1 MSVITEKPVHSQ
13 AQQQV
18 LLQDCRQAALD
29 RQPERGQSVLWVVV
43 PAAGSGQRV
52 GGPKPKQYLMLDDRC
67 MLAHS
72 VRAFSELARQPDL
85 VTAGAVV
92 VVDPSDVHWETLD
105 LAGQIADDSPL
116 AVMAMPVGGQTRQ
129 ASVTAGLQ
137 LILQACGDQ
146 ARRDWVLVHDA
157 ARPGLSWSSLLRL
170 VKTCLAQDQGGL
182 LAMPIADTVKRGRV
196 LTPAD
201 ATPGSTSAA
210 TGPSVAETVDRSHLW
225 AAQTPQMFRLGELLS
240 ALQAADQVTD
250 EASAMEQAGQAPL
263 LVLGDEANNKITFAD
278 DLQGWQIRRG
288 RRMSSIRIGQGFDV
302 HALGEGRRLVMGG
315 VEVPYHLGLV
325 GHSDAD
331 VLLHAVSDAILGA
344 VGLGDIGQHF
354 PDTDAAYAGA
364 DSRALLRHVVGLAR
378 REGFG
383 VTQVDATIIAQA
395 PKMAPHI
402 PRMVD
407 NLREDTQ
414 TRLVNVKATT
424 TEKLGFT
431 GRGEGIAAQAVVL
444 LSAL

>member
-13 AQQQV
+13 AEQQV
-18 LLQDCRQAALD
+18 LLKDCRQLALD
-29 RQPERGQSVLWVVV
+29 RQPNSGQAVLWVVM

-72 VRAFSELARQPDL
+72 VLAFSELARQPDF

-92 VVDPSDVHWETLD
+92 VVDPSDVHWQALD
-105 LAGQIADDSPL
+105 LAGQIGEDSPL
-116 AVMAMPVGGQTRQ
+116 PVMAMPVGGQTRQ

-137 LILQACGDQ
+137 LILQACGEQ
-146 ARRDWVLVHDA
+146 AQRDWVLVHDA
-157 ARPGLSWSSLLRL
+157 ARPGLSWSSLARL
-170 VKTCLAQDQGGL
+170 VKTCLAHDQGGL
-182 LAMPIADTVKRGRV
+182 LAMPIADTVKRAR
-196 LTPAD
+196 TPTTAD
-201 ATPGSTSAA
+201 ATGA
-210 TGPSVAETVDRSHLW
+210 SVAQTVDRTHLW

-278 DLQGWQIRRG
+278 DLQGWQTRRG
-288 RRMSSIRIGQGFDV
+288 RQMSSIRIGQGFDV

-344 VGLGDIGQHF
+344 AGLGDIGQHF
-354 PDTDAAYAGA
+354 PDTDSAYAGA
-364 DSRALLRHVVGLAR
+364 DSRALLRHVVALARQEGLA
-378 REGFG
+378 

>member
-13 AQQQV
+13 AEQLA
-18 LLQDCRQAALD
+18 LLRDCRGRAQD
-29 RQPERGQSVLWVVV
+29 RPSGPQPPVLWVVM
-43 PAAGSGQRV
+43 PAAGSGQRL

-72 VRAFSELARQPDL
+72 VRAFAELARQPEAA
-85 VTAGAVV
+85 TAAAVV
-92 VVDPSDVHWETLD
+92 VVDPSDVHWESLD
-105 LAGQIADDSPL
+105 LAGQIGQDPSLPVL
-116 AVMAMPVGGQTRQ
+116 AMPVGGQTRQ

-137 LILQACGDQ
+137 LILQACGNE
-146 ARRDWVLVHDA
+146 ALLDWVLVHDA
-157 ARPGLSWSSLLRL
+157 ARPGLTWASLARL
-170 VKTCLAQDQGGL
+170 VSACLTHDQGGL
-182 LAMPIADTVKRGRV
+182 LALPIADTVKRATTGLAASKGSSEAPV
-196 LTPAD
+196 PAV
-201 ATPGSTSAA
+201 S
-210 TGPSVAETVDRSHLW
+210 ETVDRTNLW
-225 AAQTPQMFRLGELLS
+225 AAQTPQMFRLGPLLS
-240 ALQAADQVTD
+240 ALQNAEQPVTD
-250 EASAMEQAGQAPL
+250 EASAMEQAGLAPL

-278 DLQGWQIRRG
+278 DLQGWQTRKG

-315 VEVPYHLGLV
+315 VEIPYHLGLV

-354 PDTDAAYAGA
+354 PDTDAAYSGA
-364 DSRALLRHVVGLAR
+364 DSRVLLRHVVGLAR
-378 REGFG
+378 QEGFA

-402 PRMVD
+402 PSMVD

>member
-13 AQQQV
+13 AEQQA
-18 LLQDCRQAALD
+18 LLKDCRQAALD
-29 RQPERGQSVLWVVV
+29 RLSNSGQPVLWVVM

-52 GGPKPKQYLMLDDRC
+52 GSPKPKQYLMLDDRC

-72 VRAFSELARQPDL
+72 VLAFSELGRQPDF
-85 VTAGAVV
+85 VTAGALV

-105 LAGQIADDSPL
+105 LAGQIGRDSPL

-129 ASVTAGLQ
+129 DSVTAGLQ
-137 LILQACGDQ
+137 LILQACGEQ
-146 ARRDWVLVHDA
+146 ARQDWVLVHDA
-157 ARPGLSWSSLLRL
+157 ARPGLSWSSLARL
-170 VKTCLAQDQGGL
+170 VKTCLAHNRGAL
-182 LAMPIADTVKRGRV
+182 LAMPIADTVKRAHASP
-196 LTPAD
+196 TAD
-201 ATPGSTSAA
+201 A
-210 TGPSVAETVDRSHLW
+210 TGPSVAQTVGRAHLW

-278 DLQGWQIRRG
+278 DLQGWQTRRG
-288 RRMSSIRIGQGFDV
+288 RQMSSIRIGQGFDV

-344 VGLGDIGQHF
+344 VGLGDIGRHF

-364 DSRALLRHVVGLAR
+364 DSRALLRHVVALAR
-378 REGFG
+378 QEGFA

-402 PRMVD
+402 PQMVD
-407 NLREDTQ
+407 NLRQDTQ